1 LAAAV
6 MPSRR
11 VLLAR
16 GDFAFGGAAVS
27 AGATIFSVDF
37 SRADVFFLAGADS
50 CLVFIAASPCVKPQK
65 FVADRE
71 IYVEN
76 LPDAIQNFADTE

>member
-1 LAAAV
+1 
-6 MPSRR
+6 
-11 VLLAR
+11 
-16 GDFAFGGAAVS
+16 
-27 AGATIFSVDF
+27 
-37 SRADVFFLAGADS
+37 LAGADS

-76 LPDAIQNFADTE
+76 FPDAIQNFADAEYIF